1 MRPRL
6 PANALVMQIRSQVLS
21 SINNFFVS
29 REFVQTQPPIITS
42 SDCEGAGEVFKLAPQ
57 GREHHFKTEK
67 YLTVS
72 TQLHLEA
79 LCQAVGKVWTLSPS
93 FRAEKSDTNRHL
105 SEFYMLEAEVGFTQS
120 LEDVLSLC
128 EDLIRSIAHDFR
140 QSRFSDEWLSTK
152 EDIELRLLESRWKW
166 LLNPTQWKRMSY
178 TEAISLLQK
187 ADVPFRFKPEWGHGL
202 QAEHERYLAENFGGT
217 GDNSTTTAG
226 PIFIT
231 DYPKTLKPFY
241 MLENQGSSSAS
252 SAHGKGSET
261 VACFD
266 LLFPG
271 LGEVAGGSLREHRFR
286 EIVEAMKQHGLVA
299 QDATDD
305 SLGSMQWYADL
316 RRWGTIEHGGFGIGF
331 DRLLSWLIGIE
342 NVREVVTFPRW
353 HGKCEC

>member
-1 MRPRL
+1 
-6 PANALVMQIRSQVLS
+6 MQIRSEVLS
-21 SINNFFVS
+21 SITKFFGS

-42 SDCEGAGEVFKLAPQ
+42 SDCEGAGEVFRLAPH

-105 SEFYMLEAEVGFTQS
+105 SEFYMLEAELGFTQT

-128 EDLIRSIAHDFR
+128 EDLIRFIVDDFR
-140 QSRFSDEWLSTK
+140 QSRFSREWLSIK
-152 EDIELRLLESRWKW
+152 EGPEMELLEARWNW
-166 LLNPTQWKRMSY
+166 LLTPTHWRRMSY
-178 TEAISLLQK
+178 TEAVKLLQE
-187 ADVPFRFKPEWGHGL
+187 ADVPFRFKPEWGLGL
-202 QAEHERYLAENFGGT
+202 QAEHERYLAENFGAT
-217 GDNSTTTAG
+217 GKDSATTAG

-241 MLENQGSSSAS
+241 MLENQSSSS
-252 SAHGKGSET
+252 TVDRVGERQET

-271 LGEVAGGSLREHRFR
+271 LGEVAGGSLREHRFK
-286 EIVEAMKQHGLVA
+286 EIVDSMKRHGLVA

-305 SLGSMQWYADL
+305 ALGAMQWYADL
-316 RRWGTIEHGGFGIGF
+316 RRWGSIEHGGFGIGF